1 MRARTAEE
9 LRSPERI
16 ARLIQSPGAVPKYF
30 RKLVREQFA
39 EAAIE
44 FLHDTMTGE
53 QQFTAVVVKGVK
65 GGGQVHEVVEVEAPG
80 AIRVRAAEALLGI
93 AIPRQAGLVD
103 DEGNSQSG
111 VVLLPPLDEEVT
123 PHGGSSNGSK
133 EVIEEVGNFSEDRKE
148 DRDLAPPVHEET
160 INPLL
165 VQHVLAR
172 RRAGRTN
179 GNGHP

>member
-1 MRARTAEE
+1 M
-9 LRSPERI
+9 
-16 ARLIQSPGAVPKYF
+16 PKYL
-30 RKLVREQFA
+30 RALVREQLA
-39 EAAIE
+39 EPAIQ
-44 FLHDTMTGE
+44 FLRDTMTGD
-53 QQFTAVVVKGVK
+53 QTFTAVVVKGVK
-65 GGGQVHEVVEVEAPG
+65 GGGQMHEVVEVEAPG
-80 AIRVRAAEALLGI
+80 AIRVRAAELLLNI

-111 VVLLPPLDEEVT
+111 VVLLPPLDEEVS

-133 EVIEEVGNFSEDRKE
+133 EVVEEVGNFAEDRKE
-148 DRDLAPPVHEET
+148 DRDLAPPVLEET
-160 INPLL
+160 VNPLL